1 MTTQASTSST
11 PTLQPAG
18 QTSPSFNF
26 FLHLVLPFLGAL
38 ALMWGFS
45 VVQPEG
51 TLAGY
56 PLFLLMAALLVG
68 AIGSGFYAKFI
79 ESWHTHS
86 WVWILLLL
94 SGQPWFEF
102 VCNLMDAAG
111 LKSFKSLWY
120 LVLIIFPGVILF
132 SLNWKKHLQQ
142 LPWLPWMVAY
152 CVLMLGYYFF
162 FQEEL
167 IDPRANAGGNSLGY
181 QFVVSQFYNLCWL
194 VFGSQLFLNPLTL
207 QQRWSLLTRPFLWS
221 AIALAGLAVFA
232 ITTGWGTLDDLGTT
246 RVMTIFEHP
255 AHLANA
261 LSVMLLFLIRSYFLK
276 FHHPSDSFGAK
287 GLDSSLLLIAAV
299 GFGTIGMMLSFSK
312 TSIALFAAAA
322 LLLVL
327 GGAFAISRVKV
338 VLRSLALMAVVGI
351 LATLILEFSGLSL
364 LEPLTKRFAEQGSI
378 DWRNRV
384 ADYLMDDV
392 TLQSFLVGNGMSA
405 AKVKMSMMEGVNF
418 SKEKAGEFSAVVIVH
433 NGYLSQFYDYGLVGL
448 MPFFLIAALGVFA
461 TLQFFK
467 RGTPIEARLNYM
479 TLMALIFYFMG
490 VAAFDTIYEVRSPLL
505 WFLMPYLLLEAR
517 YYGGAPVFSKLQEKL
532 NTYRD
537 KALPSGVPIV

>member
-1 MTTQASTSST
+1 MST
-11 PTLQPAG
+11 PPAQPSPMLTGKAA
-18 QTSPSFNF
+18 SPSFNL
-26 FLHLVLPFLGAL
+26 FLHVILPFLGAL
-38 ALMWGFS
+38 ALMAVFS
-45 VVQPEG
+45 FVQPEG

-56 PLFLLMAALLVG
+56 PLFLLMAALIVG

-86 WVWILLLL
+86 WVWVLLLL
-94 SGQPWFEF
+94 SGQPWFEY
-102 VCNLMDAAG
+102 VCNLLDAAG

-120 LVLIIFPGVILF
+120 LVLIIFPGVILLA
-132 SLNWKKHLQQ
+132 LNWKKHIQQ
-142 LPWLPWMVAY
+142 LPWLPWMLGY

-181 QFVVSQFYNLCWL
+181 QFVVSQFFNLFWL
-194 VFGSQLFLNPLTL
+194 VFGSQLFFNPLTL

-276 FHHPSDSFGAK
+276 FHHPNAK
-287 GLDSSLLLIAAV
+287 GLDSSLLLVAAV

-312 TSIALFAAAA
+312 TSIAIFAATA

-327 GGAFAISRVKV
+327 GGAFAISRIKV

-351 LATLILEFSGLSL
+351 LATVILEFSGLSL
-364 LEPLTKRFAEQGSI
+364 LDPLTKRFAEQGSM

-384 ADYLMDDV
+384 ADYLMEDV
-392 TLQSFLVGNGMSA
+392 TPQSFLFGNGMSA
-405 AKVKMSMMEGVNF
+405 AKVKMSMMEGANF
-418 SKEKAGEFSAVVIVH
+418 SKEKAGEYAAVVIVH

-448 MPFFLIAALGVFA
+448 MPFFLMAGIGVFA
-461 TLQFFK
+461 LLQFFK
-467 RGTPIEARLNYM
+467 RGVAVEARLNYI
-479 TLMALIFYFMG
+479 TLFALILYFMG
-490 VAAFDTIYEVRSPLL
+490 VAAFDTIYEVRSPLI

-517 YYGGAPVFSKLQEKL
+517 YYGGAPVLSKLQNKIDA
-532 NTYRD
+532 YRG
-537 KALPSGVPIV
+537 KALPSGVSVV